1 MMVIFTS
8 QSDKKAI
15 KTTRW
20 ILDMFASRIGTDTWQ
35 TSITEDGLS
44 QVRKLLKD
52 HATKS
57 MAVSCRW
64 IRGRNHSELL
74 WIVGNRHRFNRDGMV
89 PVNYTRKNILH
100 SEWEND
106 WHYLPAVKALVA
118 VAALLHDWGKSTTA
132 FQNKLAGK
140 GASDPYRHEWISCKL
155 IEALVRI
162 SGDAENDEPWLE
174 LLQQGKF
181 NRTKMLG
188 KVKDWQKSVQ
198 KLPPLAMMLVFLILS
213 HHRVPSL
220 YERKACT
227 KYADVS
233 GGDIAAVLGRI
244 SADWGYIKD
253 IGSTKVSFSRG
264 MLEDSVIWQKSLRRW
279 LEKLIHEKDNL
290 LKLWQEDNFKPL
302 FLYTR
307 ISLMIADYSVSAQ
320 RHDPVWQGNQQLYA
334 NTDDYGELKQYLDE
348 HLVRVAQKA
357 VDMAHHLPAL
367 LSNLGRVENLRALKK
382 PSPAPYAW
390 QDKAVS
396 EIRKILHEQEAN
408 GIAKQGS
415 FVVNMASTGCGK
427 TFANAKIMQALSED
441 GNSLRYTLGLGLRSL
456 TLQTGDEYR
465 RRMGLK
471 NDNMAVL
478 IGSAA
483 IQKLHEISTTDDEEE
498 RQKNEDLFSGLLDED
513 IEISENILHVL
524 FERKNSS
531 KCKALLYAPVVA
543 ATIDHIMPAAE
554 CIKGGRQLLPLLRL
568 MSADL
573 VIDEIDDFGV
583 KDLTAIAR
591 VVNLAGVFGRK
602 VIISSATITPDLAE
616 GLFSAYYAGYRQ
628 YMAFFKRNTV
638 VNCVWTDEFRT
649 VAKGMDKLPDDA
661 AMQQY
666 RDFHYEFAKKRVKNI
681 AKQLV
686 KRRGIIAECAD
697 IRSAEHKEQAFFAKM
712 AEQAFKLHRDN
723 CQRDEKTGRKISIG
737 LIRMANIKPCVQ
749 CAKYLWKMELPPNV
763 TIKIMAYHSHQVM
776 LLRQAQERYLDG
788 VLHRK
793 GAWSETISPDDEII
807 RKHIEASPTEN
818 VIFIVVATPV
828 EEVGR
833 DHDFDWAVVEPS
845 SYRSL
850 VQLAGRVMRH
860 RKLARDIAK
869 PNVAIMQYNL
879 KGVQLGEDKNVFC
892 NPGFETGEKY
902 HLRTHDMKCLVDEEA
917 LAKSIDAVPRL
928 LPAENLQPKEKLVDL
943 EHRVMRDFKE
953 LKIGAGSIHGWQSEN
968 WWLTGLPQR
977 LNPFREQMQD
987 DVFCLCYNDAGELE
1001 FQQKDEKTGKWISKE
1016 KSYGIYMDENDY
1028 SARSWLERDY
1038 LALLIQFFGAER
1050 CLPEEVDEILQSKS
1064 REYGEIHFDAYG
1076 SFATKYLYSD
1086 QLGLYEYDGDDA

>member
-20 ILDMFASRIGTDTWQ
+20 ILDMFANRIGTDTWQ

-44 QVRKLLKD
+44 QVQKLLKD

-74 WIVGNRHRFNRDGMV
+74 WIVGNRHRFNQDGMV

-106 WHYLPAVKALVA
+106 WHYLPAVKALAA

-140 GASDPYRHEWISCKL
+140 GVSDPYRHEWISCKL

-181 NRTKMLG
+181 NQTKMLRE
-188 KVKDWQKSVQ
+188 VKDWQKSVQ
-198 KLPPLAMMLVFLILS
+198 KLPPLAVMLVFLILS

-220 YERKACT
+220 YERKVCT

-233 GGDIAAVLGRI
+233 SGDIAAVLGRI
-244 SADWGYIKD
+244 KTSWGYSKELASI
-253 IGSTKVSFSRG
+253 KVSFSGG
-264 MLEDSVIWQKSLRRW
+264 MLEDSVIWQKALQRW
-279 LEKLIHEKDNL
+279 IEKLIYEKDNL
-290 LKLWQEDNFKPL
+290 MELWQEDNFKPL
-302 FLYTR
+302 FLYAR

-320 RHDPVWQGNQQLYA
+320 QHDPLWKGSQKLYA
-334 NTDDYGELKQYLDE
+334 NTKNGALKQYLDE
-348 HLVRVAQKA
+348 HLVRAAKKA
-357 VDMAHHLPAL
+357 VEVAHHLPAL
-367 LSNLGRVENLRALKK
+367 LSNLGKVENLRALRK

-408 GIAKQGS
+408 GIAKQGG

-465 RRMGLK
+465 RRIGIK
-471 NDNMAVL
+471 DDNMAVL
-478 IGSAA
+478 IGSAS
-483 IQKLHEISTTDDEEE
+483 IKKLHEMNVDDDDDIDEQEE
-498 RQKNEDLFSGLLDED
+498 LFYGLLDED
-513 IEISENILHVL
+513 IEVSEKILQVL
-524 FERKNSS
+524 FDRKNSN
-531 KCKALLYAPVVA
+531 KCKALLYAPVVV
-543 ATIDHIMPAAE
+543 ATIDHIMPATE

-573 VIDEIDDFGV
+573 VIDEVDDFGV

-591 VVNLAGVFGRK
+591 VVNLAGVFGFGRK
-602 VIISSATITPDLAE
+602 VLISSATITPDLAE
-616 GLFSAYYAGYRQ
+616 GLFSAYYAGYKQ
-628 YMAFFKRNTV
+628 YMAFFKQHTV
-638 VNCVWTDEFRT
+638 VNCIWTDEFRT
-649 VAKGMDKLPDDA
+649 VAKGMGEMPDEVA
-661 AMQQY
+661 VLQY
-666 RDFHYEFAKKRVKNI
+666 HDFHYAFAKRRVQNI

-697 IRSAEHKEQAFFAKM
+697 ICSAEHKEQAFFAKM
-712 AEQAFKLHRDN
+712 AEQAFKLHMNN
-723 CQRDEKTGRKISIG
+723 CQQDEKTGRKISIG

-749 CAKYLWKMELPPNV
+749 CTQYLFKMELPPNV
-763 TIKIMAYHSHQVM
+763 TIKVMAYHSRQVM

-793 GAWSETISPDDEII
+793 AAWSDVVSLDDETI
-807 RKHIEASPTEN
+807 RKHIETSQTEN

-845 SYRSL
+845 SYRSII
-850 VQLAGRVMRH
+850 QLAGRVMRH
-860 RKLARDIAK
+860 RRLACDIAK

-879 KGVQLGEDKNVFC
+879 KEVLGKGRNVFC
-892 NPGFETGEKY
+892 HPGFESGENY
-902 HLRTHDMKCLVDEEA
+902 HLITHDMKSLVDESA
-917 LAKSIDAVPRL
+917 LAQSIDAIPRL
-928 LPAENLQPKEKLVDL
+928 LPAEILQPNDKLVDL
-943 EHRVMRDFKE
+943 EHRVMQDFRNLE
-953 LKIGAGSIHGWQSEN
+953 HNGAGYIHGWQSEN

-987 DVFCLCYNDAGELE
+987 DVLCLCYNDAGELE
-1001 FQQKDEKTGKWISKE
+1001 FQQRDERTGEWISKA
-1016 KSYGIYMDENDY
+1016 KIYGISMDENDY
-1028 SARSWLERDY
+1028 SERSWLERDY
-1038 LALLIQFFGAER
+1038 LKLLLEFSEADG
-1050 CLPEEVDEILQSKS
+1050 CLPEEADDILQNKS
-1064 REYGEIHFDAYG
+1064 REYGEFHFDNY
-1076 SFATKYLYSD
+1076 ATKYLYSD
-1086 QLGLYEYDGDDA
+1086 QLGLYEYDGGCV

>member
-8 QSDKKAI
+8 QSDKRAI

-20 ILDMFASRIGTDTWQ
+20 ILDMFANRIGTDTWQ

-74 WIVGNRHRFNRDGMV
+74 WIVGNRHRFNQDGMV
-89 PVNYTRKNILH
+89 AVNYTRKNILH
-100 SEWEND
+100 GEWEND
-106 WHYLPAVKALVA
+106 WHYLPAVKALAA
-118 VAALLHDWGKSTTA
+118 VAALLHDWGKSTTE
-132 FQNKLAGK
+132 FQKKLAGK
-140 GASDPYRHEWISCKL
+140 GGLDPYRHEWISCKL

-181 NRTKMLG
+181 NQDKILQAVEG
-188 KVKDWQKSVQ
+188 WQESVQ
-198 KLPPLAMMLVFLILS
+198 KLPLLAMMLVFLILS

-220 YERKACT
+220 YERKVCT

-244 SADWGYIKD
+244 KADWGYAKEA
-253 IGSTKVSFSRG
+253 GSSKVSFSGG
-264 MLEDSVIWQKSLRRW
+264 MLEASVVWRKSLQRW
-279 LEKLIHEKDNL
+279 IGKLIHEKDNL
-290 LKLWQEDNFKPL
+290 LELWREDNFKPL
-302 FLYTR
+302 FLYAR

-320 RHDPVWQGNQQLYA
+320 QHDPLWQGNQQLYA
-334 NTDDYGELKQYLDE
+334 NTDEHGVLKQYLDE
-348 HLVRVAQKA
+348 HLVRAAQKA

-408 GIAKQGS
+408 GIAKQGG

-441 GNSLRYTLGLGLRSL
+441 GNSLRYTLGMGLRSL

-465 RRMGLK
+465 KRIGLK

-483 IQKLHEISTTDDEEE
+483 IRKLHETSIPDDGKINK
-498 RQKNEDLFSGLLDED
+498 QEDLLDGLLDGD
-513 IEISENILHVL
+513 IEISARLLQVL
-524 FERKNSS
+524 LDGNNSS
-531 KCKALLYAPVVA
+531 KCKALLYAPVVV
-543 ATIDHIMPAAE
+543 ATIDHIMPATE

-602 VIISSATITPDLAE
+602 VLISSATITPDLAE

-628 YMAFFKRNTV
+628 YMAFFKRNTA

-649 VAKGMDKLPDDA
+649 VAKGMEKLPDEA
-661 AMQQY
+661 AMRQY
-666 RDFHYEFAKKRVKNI
+666 RDFHDEFAQKRVQNI

-686 KRRGIIAECAD
+686 KRRGIIAECAE
-697 IRSAEHKEQAFFAKM
+697 IRSAEHQEEAFFAKM
-712 AEQAFKLHRDN
+712 AEQAFRLHRDN
-723 CQRDEKTGRKISIG
+723 CQQDEKTGRKISIG
-737 LIRMANIKPCVQ
+737 LIRMANVEPCVQ
-749 CAKYLWKMELPPNV
+749 CAKYLWKMELPLNV
-763 TIKIMAYHSHQVM
+763 TIKVMAYHSHQVL
-776 LLRQAQERYLDG
+776 LLRQAQERYLDS
-788 VLHRK
+788 VLHRV

-807 RKHIEASPTEN
+807 RKHIEASRTEN

-860 RKLARDIAK
+860 RRLACDLAQ

-879 KGVQLGEDKNVFC
+879 KGVQPGGNKNVFC
-892 NPGFETGEKY
+892 HPGFETGEKY
-902 HLRTHDMKCLVDEEA
+902 HLRTHDMKCLVDEKA
-917 LAKSIDAVPRL
+917 LAKSIDAIPRL
-928 LPAENLQPKEKLVDL
+928 LPAENLQPHERLIDL
-943 EHRVMRDFKE
+943 EHCVMRDFRE
-953 LKIGAGSIHGWQSEN
+953 LTIGAGSIHGWQSEN

-977 LNPFREQMQD
+977 LNPFRDRLQD
-987 DVFCLCYNDAGELE
+987 DVLYLCYNAAGELE
-1001 FQQKDEKTGKWISKE
+1001 FQQRDARTGEWISKA
-1016 KSYGIYMDENDY
+1016 KSYGISRDENDY
-1028 SARSWLERDY
+1028 SARSWLARDY
-1038 LALLIQFFGAER
+1038 LALLIQSSGAGR
-1050 CLPEEVDEILQSKS
+1050 CLPEEFDEILQDKS
-1064 REYGEIHFDAYG
+1064 REYGEIHIAAYG
-1076 SFATKYLYSD
+1076 DLRAKYLYSD
-1086 QLGLYEYDGDDA
+1086 QLGLYRCDGNDA